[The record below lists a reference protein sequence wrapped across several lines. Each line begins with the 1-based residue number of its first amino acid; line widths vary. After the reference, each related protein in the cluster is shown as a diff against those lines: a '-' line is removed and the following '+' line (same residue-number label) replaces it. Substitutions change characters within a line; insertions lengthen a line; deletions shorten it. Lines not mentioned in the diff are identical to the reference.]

1 MVEMDR
7 IVSRKRGWVTQE
19 LSEYAGAMLSGG
31 NGNALS
37 QYQDTFYFAIPKLN
51 YNVKIIS

>member
-1 MVEMDR
+1 VETE
-7 IVSRKRGWVTQE
+7 VWVTRG
-19 LSEYAGAMLSGG
+19 LMEYVGWGDAFWG